1 VVVCIG
7 YELREVHWLPHKRH
21 YYDVKDARPNALRAL
36 DRGPLKPT
44 PNGIL
49 KYGHHLQRSVKLH
62 AIIWKEEDMF
72 VIKEVFTGVTT
83 QGKTIEEAMENLK
96 EAMELY
102 LEEMPEIAAEIE
114 NIETVGTLNVEITK
128 TVR

>member
-1 VVVCIG
+1 
-7 YELREVHWLPHKRH
+7 
-21 YYDVKDARPNALRAL
+21 
-36 DRGPLKPT
+36 
-44 PNGIL
+44 
-49 KYGHHLQRSVKLH
+49 
-62 AIIWKEEDMF
+62 MF
-72 VIKEVFTGVTT
+72 VIKEAFTGVTT

-102 LEEMPEIAAEIE
+102 LEEMPETAAEIE